1 LFVASTWDLP
11 FGKGRK
17 WLDSGVV
24 RHIVGGWQISPIFE
38 AQEGLFVTPG
48 VTNNPANT
56 TGGQRPDRIGDPKLP
71 RGERTPER
79 WFDVGA
85 FDWTTPALETR
96 FGNSAANIIQGPGL
110 VNLDLMIGRTFV
122 LSERF
127 NLAFRTEIFNLTNE
141 AHFNFPNTQV
151 NTPNAGRISST
162 ASSMRQIQFGLKLN
176 F

>member
-1 LFVASTWDLP
+1 
-11 FGKGRK
+11 
-17 WLDSGVV
+17 
-24 RHIVGGWQISPIFE
+24 
-38 AQEGLFVTPG
+38 
-48 VTNNPANT
+48 
-56 TGGQRPDRIGDPKLP
+56 
-71 RGERTPER
+71 
-79 WFDVGA
+79 
-85 FDWTTPALETR
+85 
-96 FGNSAANIIQGPGL
+96 